1 MTAPLEEA
9 SSQWQHP
16 KPPRSRWMLHLQAT
30 VWRFLMGLGMLFHKL
45 APPRPPKPNFQR
57 QIPSTIAGKP
67 GMILLQFYV
76 PKDYETQRRLW
87 KNRPRFGWDGPGDE
101 EEGEVEEEDD
111 RRKSKT
117 MNRRVS
123 ATFSMIGDNIRR
135 RSMSARRWGGYPV
148 VINFHGGGF
157 TLGTATDDAR
167 WCGTVVDE
175 CHAIVVSVE
184 YRKAPEMPFPTA
196 VEDGVDAV
204 LWIHEHADDLGIDRE
219 KIALSGFSSGG
230 NMAFTVPLRLYDE
243 QTGFLREEATASK
256 TDNKPNRKLEGIE
269 SVGNSTIDLPN
280 GNVDGV
286 AESNGQPPGSTTHLA
301 PGSNPEAG
309 SSTAHLVPTNTLGPV
324 DSTAR
329 LVPSRDNDDNI
340 SPPSTAQPSP
350 AKRPQ
355 TTITERK
362 PSSALPDVKIRCIV
376 PWYPSLDYTRTRE
389 QRRATTV
396 RKDHELPAIFTDLF
410 DESYLH
416 PPQAISLD
424 SPYLSPGVAPT
435 ALLKNA
441 LPDEIIMHTCE
452 WDMLLDEGQEFYRRL
467 TSEPLHKKVWYTMV
481 ENVPH
486 GWDKAPNPWKPTPGV
501 REHYLRACKEMRRV
515 FGPQPGLVER
525 RTSKGASAAA
535 RESVQVVR

>member
-1 MTAPLEEA
+1 MTAPLEH

-16 KPPRSRWMLHLQAT
+16 KPPRPRWMLHLQAT

-67 GMILLQFYV
+67 GMITLQFYV
-76 PKDYETQRRLW
+76 PKDYETQRRL
-87 KNRPRFGWDGPGDE
+87 
-101 EEGEVEEEDD
+101 
-111 RRKSKT
+111 
-117 MNRRVS
+117 
-123 ATFSMIGDNIRR
+123 
-135 RSMSARRWGGYPV
+135 ARRWGGYPV

-204 LWIHEHADDLGIDRE
+204 LWIHEHADELGIDRE

-243 QTGFLREEATASK
+243 QTG
-256 TDNKPNRKLEGIE
+256 
-269 SVGNSTIDLPN
+269 
-280 GNVDGV
+280 
-286 AESNGQPPGSTTHLA
+286 
-301 PGSNPEAG
+301 
-309 SSTAHLVPTNTLGPV
+309 
-324 DSTAR
+324 
-329 LVPSRDNDDNI
+329 
-340 SPPSTAQPSP
+340 
-350 AKRPQ
+350 
-355 TTITERK
+355 
-362 PSSALPDVKIRCIV
+362 ALPDVKIRCIV

-467 TSEPLHKKVWYTMV
+467 TSAPLNKKVWYKMV

-486 GWDKAPNPWKPTPGV
+486 GWDKAPIPWKPTPGV
-501 REHYLRACKEMRRV
+501 REHYLRACREMRRV

-525 RTSKGASAAA
+525 RTSKGASAAP
-535 RESVQVVR
+535 RGSVQVVR